1 VSHLLGWWATTP
13 VSPRR
18 HLAPDY
24 YRGRDVPLGRP
35 SAFYDRRVTDNE
47 QFWRAI
53 VTGDAGVMRLERRR
67 HRRIPGAPRCKTCLV
82 PFGGPAA
89 PMVRLI
95 LKRHP
100 SAKNPNYCNVCET
113 FVRTHPGGAEVEISM
128 LFADVRGSTTLAEQ
142 MRPTEFSRLMNR
154 FFDSANRVVI
164 DSDGLIDK
172 LVGDEVVALYVPAVG
187 PDHARKAVEAAGKLL
202 RATADLVP
210 VGAGVHTGV
219 AYVGAVGSDS
229 TVADFTALG
238 DAVNVTARLASLAGA
253 GEALISEAAYT
264 ASGSDLGDLERRE
277 LSVKGRDA
285 PLAVRVFRA

>member
-1 VSHLLGWWATTP
+1 LAGGWQLIANN
-13 VSPRR
+13 S
-18 HLAPDY
+18 
-24 YRGRDVPLGRP
+24 RGNQDTLQAGRP
-35 SAFYDRRVTDNE
+35 PAFYDRRMTDHE
-47 QFWRAI
+47 QFWRAL
-53 VTGDAGVMRLERRR
+53 VTGDAGVMRRERRR

-82 PFGGPAA
+82 PLGGLAA
-89 PMVRLI
+89 PMVRLV
-95 LKRHP
+95 LKRRP
-100 SAKNPNYCNVCET
+100 SAKNPNYCDVCET

-142 MRPTEFSRLMNR
+142 MQPMEFSRLMNR
-154 FFDSANRVVI
+154 FFDCANRVVI
-164 DSDGLIDK
+164 DSEGLVDK

-187 PDHARKAVEAAGKLL
+187 SDHARKAVEAAGDLL

-219 AYVGAVGSDS
+219 AYVGSVGSDS

-264 ASGSDLGDLERRE
+264 ASGFDVGDFERRE

-285 PLAVRVFRA
+285 PLAVRILRA

>member
-1 VSHLLGWWATTP
+1 M
-13 VSPRR
+13 
-18 HLAPDY
+18 
-24 YRGRDVPLGRP
+24 
-35 SAFYDRRVTDNE
+35 TDNE

-53 VTGDAGVMRLERRR
+53 VTGDAGVMRRERRR

-89 PMVRLI
+89 PVVRVV
-95 LKRHP
+95 LKRRP
-100 SAKNPNYCNVCET
+100 SAKNPNYCDVCET

-128 LFADVRGSTTLAEQ
+128 LFADVRESTTLAEQ
-142 MRPTEFSRLMNR
+142 MRPMEFSRLMNR
-154 FFDSANRVVI
+154 FFHCANRVVI
-164 DSDGLIDK
+164 DSDGVVDK

-187 PDHARKAVEAAGKLL
+187 PDHAGKAVEAAGELL

-238 DAVNVTARLASLAGA
+238 EAVNVTARLASLAAAGDLLRATAKLVPVGA
-253 GEALISEAAYT
+253 GVHTGVAYVG
-264 ASGSDLGDLERRE
+264 AVGSDSTVADFTAL
-277 LSVKGRDA
+277 
-285 PLAVRVFRA
+285 